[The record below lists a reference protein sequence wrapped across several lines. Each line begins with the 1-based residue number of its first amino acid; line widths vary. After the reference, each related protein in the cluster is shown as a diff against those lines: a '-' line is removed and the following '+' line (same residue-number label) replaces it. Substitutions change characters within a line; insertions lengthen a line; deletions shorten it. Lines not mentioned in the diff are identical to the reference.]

1 MWMMCELALS
11 TFNVN
16 HDSILVVKVVRRVLH
31 LFVGPTRT
39 HYCDG
44 GAAVFASIHR

>member
-1 MWMMCELALS
+1 MMCELALS

-31 LFVGPTRT
+31 LFVGRTRT
-39 HYCDG
+39 HCDG